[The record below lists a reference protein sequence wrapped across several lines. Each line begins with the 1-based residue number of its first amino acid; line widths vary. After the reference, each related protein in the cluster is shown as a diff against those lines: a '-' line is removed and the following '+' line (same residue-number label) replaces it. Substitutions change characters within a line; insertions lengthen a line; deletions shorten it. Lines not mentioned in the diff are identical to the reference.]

1 MSDPTQVW
9 VVWKQ
14 AKSFGTSPS
23 KLLSV
28 KDSYAAYC
36 LDQAVAY
43 FGLTLEAKLAEAGH
57 KPSKGERK
65 TKAAQER
72 ILNQVFQP
80 SGGDTKRFADPAAMF

>member
-1 MSDPTQVW
+1 M
-9 VVWKQ
+9 WKQ
-14 AKSFGTSPS
+14 AKSFGTAPS
-23 KLLSV
+23 KLLAI
-28 KDSYAAYC
+28 KGSYAAYC

-72 ILNQVFQP
+72 ILNQVFK
-80 SGGDTKRFADPAAMF
+80 SSEEDTKSFADPAAMF